1 MNSVILLGA
10 PGSGKGTLAQH
21 MKTRWGVSHIST
33 GDMFREAVK
42 NNTAMGAQASV
53 YMKNGQLV
61 PDDVTIGVVE
71 ERFSKDDVKKGFIL
85 DGFPRTIPQAQAL
98 DAIIKD
104 KDLKITAVILL
115 DVDKSLI
122 IRRITGRRSC
132 PCCGNVYHIET
143 VKPKK
148 DGICDGC
155 GTALI
160 QRKDDTEEVVKER
173 LEAYEKQTAPLV
185 DFYRAKKILVSID
198 ASRSPDYMVKQLED
212 LGF

>member
-21 MKTRWGVSHIST
+21 IKERWGVPHIST

-42 NNTAMGAQASV
+42 NNTPMGLKASE

-61 PDDVTIGVVE
+61 PDDITIGVVE
-71 ERFSKDDVKKGFIL
+71 ERFSKDDVKIGFML
-85 DGFPRTIPQAQAL
+85 DGFPRTIPQAEAL
-98 DAIIKD
+98 DSIIKN
-104 KDLKITAVILL
+104 KKLKITAVILL
-115 DVDKSLI
+115 DVDKDLI
-122 IRRITGRRSC
+122 VRRITGRRSC
-132 PCCGNVYHIET
+132 PSCGNVYHIET
-143 VKPKK
+143 IKPKK
-148 DGICDGC
+148 DGVCDSC

-173 LEAYEKQTAPLV
+173 LEAYEKQTAPLI
-185 DFYRAKKILVSID
+185 DFYRSKNLLVTID
-198 ASRSPDYMVKQLED
+198 ASLSPEHTVKQLED